1 MPSVLVFSLA
11 VIFLTACIA
20 PLLVRYLGDRAGW
33 LLALAPFGAFG
44 MILSQA
50 GAIEAGVAIVY
61 HVDWFAALD
70 TSFSLRL
77 DGLSL
82 LMSLLV
88 TGIGGL
94 IVIYTGGYMHGHPL
108 LGRFYLYLLIF
119 MGAMLGLVLS
129 DNLILLFVFWELTSI
144 SSYLLIGFNC
154 EEKASRWKALQA
166 LLVTGL
172 GAMAMLAGFILIG
185 VVTGSYSLSEING
198 MGDLLQASP
207 WYTAIVILVLGGAF
221 TKSAQ
226 VPFHFW
232 LPNAMAGPTPVS
244 AYLHSATMVKAGI
257 FLMARLNPSLSGSGL
272 WEYTLAIF
280 GSLTLLLAMFLGLFQ
295 KDVKS
300 VLAYT
305 TLGVL
310 GVLTLLLGIGSE
322 YAIKAMVVFLIGH
335 ALYKATLFMVVGSI
349 DHGTGTRDVTLLR
362 GLRKLMPI
370 TALAGV
376 LAALSMSGLPPF
388 FGFIGKE
395 LIYKAGVKLS
405 GFELIFLAVALV
417 GNLVMMGLALKAGVG
432 PFFGKPN
439 HQALP
444 KKPHEAPLSMLIGP
458 VVLAVAGL
466 VIGIIPFWVTEF
478 MVSPAV
484 AAITGTPIQHFD
496 LALWTLVKPNLPLL
510 LSGVTVLGGFFIFLN
525 RARFW
530 AVSDRVLTAIRP
542 YGADAMYERIF
553 AATMW
558 FSKTQTRWLQTGRL
572 HDYVFFIAAF
582 TAALVG
588 WELISTIDSLPVI
601 DASQF
606 DPWIAALITLMAVAA
621 IFGALS
627 DDYFLIL
634 GALGTVGFGIALLF
648 AYYGAPDLAI
658 TQLMVE
664 ALTVVLF
671 MFVIYGLPLIREF
684 SGSFTRVRDG
694 ILACTFGLV
703 VAMLAWLAVDIQF
716 AAPISDTL
724 AAMSYPEAKGKNVVN
739 VILVDFRALDT
750 FGETTVVA
758 AAALGIAALMSSRIV
773 RKPKS
778 GKDVQ

>member
-1 MPSVLVFSLA
+1 MLPALILCLA
-11 VIFLTACIA
+11 VIFIAAAVA
-20 PLLVRYLGDRAGW
+20 PLLVRLMGDRAAW
-33 LLALAPFGAFG
+33 LLALAPFSAFA
-44 MILSQA
+44 MLLAQA
-50 GAIEAGVAIVY
+50 GAVGAGEVV
-61 HVDWFAALD
+61 VLQFDWFSALG
-70 TSFSLRL
+70 TSFSMRL

-82 LMSLLV
+82 LMATLV
-88 TGIGGL
+88 TGIGGF
-94 IVIYTGGYMHGHPL
+94 IVIYAGGYMHGHPQ
-108 LGRFYLYLLIF
+108 LGRFFLYLLAF

-144 SSYLLIGFNC
+144 TSYLLIGFNC

-172 GAMAMLAGFILIG
+172 GAMAMLAGFILMASVGGTFSI
-185 VVTGSYSLSEING
+185 SELNVL
-198 MGDLLQASP
+198 GDVLGASP
-207 WYTAIVILVLGGAF
+207 FYTAMVILVLGGAF

-257 FLMARLNPSLSGSGL
+257 FLMARLTPSLGGSEL
-272 WEYTLAIF
+272 WGNTLAIF
-280 GSLTLLLAMFLGLFQ
+280 GSVTLLTAVVLGLFQ
-295 KDVKS
+295 KDVKY

-310 GVLTLLLGIGSE
+310 GLLTMLIGIGTE

-335 ALYKATLFMVVGSI
+335 ALYKATLFMVAGSI
-349 DHGTGTRDVTLLR
+349 DHETGTRDATLLR
-362 GLRKLMPI
+362 GLRGLMPI
-370 TALAGV
+370 TALAGG

-405 GFELIFLAVALV
+405 DFELIFLVAALL
-417 GNLVMMGLALKAGVG
+417 GNLLMMGLALNAGVG
-432 PFFGKPN
+432 PFFGKSN
-439 HQALP
+439 HEALP
-444 KKPHEAPLSMLIGP
+444 KKPHEAPLAMWLGPIVLGLTGLI
-458 VVLAVAGL
+458 
-466 VIGIIPFWVTEF
+466 IGILPMVVTGSF
-478 MVSPAV
+478 VAPAV
-484 AAITGTPIQHFD
+484 ASILGQGIKPVD
-496 LALWTLVKPNLPLL
+496 LALWHLVKPNLPLL
-510 LSGVTVLGGFFIFLN
+510 LSGITIVGGALVFFFRHKFWSVGDQVL
-525 RARFW
+525 AR
-530 AVSDRVLTAIRP
+530 IRP
-542 YGADAMYERIF
+542 FGPEAIYERIF
-553 AATMW
+553 NGILW
-558 FSKTQTRWLQTGRL
+558 FSKKQTGWLQTGRL
-572 HDYVFFIAAF
+572 HDYVFFIAAV
-582 TAALVG
+582 TAALIG
-588 WELISTIDSLPVI
+588 WELVNTIESLPVV
-601 DASQF
+601 DGAEF

-684 SGSFTRVRDG
+684 SGPFTRLRDG
-694 ILACTFGLV
+694 LLACMFGLI

-716 AAPISDTL
+716 AAPISETL
-724 AAMSYPEAKGKNVVN
+724 SAMSYPEAKGKNVVN

-773 RKPKS
+773 RKSKT
-778 GKDVQ
+778 GKDRS